1 MKNPT
6 RGEMIYM
13 KRKWLFLY
21 TLFIFFSASIST
33 FIIMVWQSKD
43 MEMVGQN
50 KIIFLVLLFVSIVLT
65 FYTMIIGFL
74 KMIKFYRNDKKF
86 RWIVGILYCLI
97 IFLLF
102 LIVLFHLFFV
112 TRLSLKDNITTNYQ
126 VFYRFLFYFCI
137 AQLIHNEYVKEFIL
151 D

>member
-1 MKNPT
+1 
-6 RGEMIYM
+6 
-13 KRKWLFLY
+13 
-21 TLFIFFSASIST
+21 
-33 FIIMVWQSKD
+33 
-43 MEMVGQN
+43 MEMVGQT
-50 KIIFLVLLFVSIVLT
+50 KINFLVLLFVSIVLT
-65 FYTMIIGFL
+65 FYTMIIVFL
-74 KMIKFYRNDKKF
+74 KMIKFYKNDKKF

-102 LIVLFHLFFV
+102 LIVLFHLFSV
-112 TRLSLKDNITTNYQ
+112 TKLSLKDNITTNYQ